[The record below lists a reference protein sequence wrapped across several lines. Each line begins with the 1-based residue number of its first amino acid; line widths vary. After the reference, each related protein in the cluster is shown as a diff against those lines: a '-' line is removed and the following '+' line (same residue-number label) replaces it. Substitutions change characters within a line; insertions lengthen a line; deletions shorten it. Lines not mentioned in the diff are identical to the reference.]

1 MVGNTWLDAMFAE
14 LESFLKDSTHSPQL
28 KLGAVKVP
36 MIPTQFAVYLLLL
49 GDAKICKQ
57 FERKVYPYVRN
68 LSQYDRYTRLE
79 KRG

>member
-36 MIPTQFAVYLLLL
+36 MISTTVRSVFAAVGRCQDL
-49 GDAKICKQ
+49 Q
-57 FERKVYPYVRN
+57 TVRA
-68 LSQYDRYTRLE
+68 
-79 KRG
+79 